1 MQYLHEEIEVR
12 VNCFQFV
19 LFSVLPSV
27 EFVALFENR
36 ERSEV
41 LAEQFDGLVSN
52 GQLSVLPLP

>member
-36 ERSEV
+36 EKLRPPDQRCWLNNLTV
-41 LAEQFDGLVSN
+41 VSN
-52 GQLSVLPLP
+52 G